1 MSSWLN
7 FLIQLNVEDKIILY
21 VPVGNTII
29 VMNAIDPTQTQCMNI
44 ELLDCVSPY
53 DCLVQLDCSQLL
65 LLHNQYLV
73 SDREVPIVI

>member
-7 FLIQLNVEDKIILY
+7 FLILNVEDKIILY
-21 VPVGNTII
+21 APVGNTII
-29 VMNAIDPTQTQCMNI
+29 VMNAIDLTQTQCMNI

-53 DCLVQLDCSQLL
+53 DCLVQLDCPQLL

-73 SDREVPIVI
+73 SKMPIMI